1 MPRRCEVC
9 GKHPTFGNTVARRGR
24 AKYLGGVGIKTT
36 GISRRKFDVNL
47 QKVRTKTANGTV
59 KRITL
64 CAQCIQAGAVTKPP
78 RRPKLEKKPAEAA
91 AK

>member
-1 MPRRCEVC
+1 MPRQCDLC

-47 QKVRTKTANGTV
+47 QKVRAKTADGTV
-59 KRITL
+59 KRMTV
-64 CAQCIQAGAVTKPP
+64 CTQCIQTGVIVKPP
-78 RRPKLEKKPAEAA
+78 KRPKLEKKPAEAKA
-91 AK
+91 